1 MQNHSGEHVV
11 SGLVHKNF
19 GYENVGFHMG
29 KECMTLDFSGELS
42 REQMLD
48 IERQANE
55 AVRKNIP
62 VVTSFPS
69 QEVLETLVYRSKLEL
84 TENVRIVE
92 IEGVDRCAC
101 CAPHVNR
108 TGEIGVIKVQLFERH
123 RGGIRLNLVCGMQAL
138 EDYRIRQQ
146 SVAEISALLSA
157 KRGEVSD
164 AVRRILQEKET
175 LKEENTACK
184 TELVRLKAQQ
194 VPETEG
200 NICLFE
206 TIADEI
212 AMREF
217 TNLLME
223 KCDGMA
229 AVFFPAADT
238 GFRYIIGSR
247 SADLRRAARDIN
259 AGISGRG
266 GGRPEM
272 IQGTALADEE
282 TIRSFILRFRVSG

>member
-1 MQNHSGEHVV
+1 MGSLLLAVIYLIFISLGLPDSLLGSGWP
-11 SGLVHKNF
+11 K
-19 GYENVGFHMG
+19 
-29 KECMTLDFSGELS
+29 
-42 REQMLD
+42 
-48 IERQANE
+48 
-55 AVRKNIP
+55 
-62 VVTSFPS
+62 
-69 QEVLETLVYRSKLEL
+69 
-84 TENVRIVE
+84 
-92 IEGVDRCAC
+92 
-101 CAPHVNR
+101 
-108 TGEIGVIKVQLFERH
+108 
-123 RGGIRLNLVCGMQAL
+123 MQAVFGVPSS
-138 EDYRIRQQ
+138 YAGYVSMTI
-146 SVAEISALLSA
+146 SFMTIISALLSA